1 MRSEIMGVLIQLT
14 RPTTLTPVRPVS
26 EGDAEILFFTGVR
39 YYRMTDEESEAL
51 PHFGSRFSHD
61 DDGSDAARPDHA

>member
-39 YYRMTDEESEAL
+39 YYRMTDEGSEAL
-51 PHFGSRFSHD
+51 PHFASRYSDDNGSE
-61 DDGSDAARPDHA
+61 AAHPDHA